1 MSESENCSHNCREC
15 EGYQCAV
22 LDADIT
28 EPSIPRMFGIHEK
41 TVSNGNG
48 ILPAET
54 KNGMK
59 IMSINVLDW
68 LLEK

>member
-28 EPSIPRMFGIHEK
+28 ELSIPRMFGIHEK
-41 TVSNGNG
+41 AVSNGNG